1 METHGAT
8 WIKTYY
14 HKTVIWCFLF
24 LPSKIVLW
32 HFSMFWQK
40 LIELQKCFICRIKML
55 LPLRKWLTAVQR
67 DHLAP
72 GVTDCHQRVKMLIW
86 ILITHS
92 CRQGN
97 YSPSPASRDSPH
109 MAKSR
114 GTLENP
120 RKWSWHDGQSQSSLD
135 TPFLCDRATGCAL
148 CNKLGALPRRFQSDE
163 TFLRQIHRLNY
174 LRPSVSARPR
184 APGGSKANYQTG

>member
-1 METHGAT
+1 MDAHAAT

-14 HKTVIWCFLF
+14 HKTVTLYFLF
-24 LPSKIVLW
+24 LSAKIVLW
-32 HFSMFWQK
+32 HFSIFQQK
-40 LIELQKCFICRIKML
+40 LIELKVFYLQDKNAA
-55 LPLRKWLTAVQR
+55 PLRKWLTAVQR

-92 CRQGN
+92 PRQGN
-97 YSPSPASRDSPH
+97 CSPSPAPSDSPH

-120 RKWSWHDGQSQSSLD
+120 RKWSWQCQIPLD
-135 TPFLCDRATGCAL
+135 TSLLCDRAMGCAL
-148 CNKLGALPRRFQSDE
+148 CNKLGSLPRRFRSDE
-163 TFLRQIHRLNY
+163 TLLRQIHRLNY
-174 LRPSVSARPR
+174 LRPSVCARPR